1 MEQKSSKFG
10 VFVATL
16 AMIASVLVIPTVSA
30 EDGDLTAS
38 LTGDVGTTSYSSEFG
53 NATFDLAI
61 TSASGIAHHNVT
73 VNVTFRDSTTDK
85 EWNEHYSTISDC
97 VGDGTTAS
105 NVTGHLAEGDTM
117 HACISVMVE
126 LSSGEAS
133 KEQVT
138 MEVRVT
144 SDEDTTGV
152 VVEGSIAIVNW
163 YASSDDGIQS
173 FRELNEDDA
182 DTNVCADKPNCQT
195 YTISVKNIKV
205 DSDDNA
211 ESTDETI
218 SIRLAEVGVGWN
230 VNSSYGG
237 WNIMEAEATINGL
250 DAGQTLDLVFEVTLV
265 GGNIPATSYLAE
277 SYNQIVF
284 EVRDSNSFY
293 SSVTLYATVADNFAV
308 LVTGAFDTYTVDNG
322 CSDDAATVSWDVE
335 VRNYGNTWDTF
346 AISFDLAGT
355 EAEGWDVTSE
365 GGLPITTDA
374 LLPKFENGKFLFTLE
389 MTIPAGLDAGTSQGF
404 TMTVNSGAD
413 NDVTSISEFAATVE
427 QCYGVTLAIDK
438 SSDMANPGSV
448 STFVVTATNDGN
460 GEDTIDFTTMGPA
473 SWSPMVSA
481 DSLTLARNG
490 EDTLDFTLTVPADA
504 EAGVKSGM
512 AMVHAF
518 SEGCAEQTSACE
530 YEEHVSV
537 TVTANQIFAITADY
551 YTNETGDVKKSV
563 ELEEGQQVQM
573 FATISNGGNG
583 GDRVTIELVGA
594 PAWVVLSKDTA
605 LVSKGGSE
613 DIAIDVRAPASE
625 ATGDHTFQ
633 VKATSQDGTTTST
646 TGTLTITIEEKSAG
660 SGSST
665 ETVDEDEGLP
675 GFGAISALAAL
686 GVALIL
692 RRRL

>member
-16 AMIASVLVIPTVSA
+16 AMIASVLVMPTVSA
-30 EDGDLTAS
+30 EDGDLTAN
-38 LTGDVGTTSYSSEFG
+38 LIGDVGTTSYSSEFG

-73 VNVTFRDSTTDK
+73 VNVTFRDSTTER
-85 EWNEHYSTISDC
+85 EWNEHYATISDC
-97 VGDGTTAS
+97 TGDGTTGS
-105 NVTGHLAEGDTM
+105 NVTGHLAEGETM
-117 HACISVMVE
+117 NACISVMVE

-138 MEVRVT
+138 MEVSVT

-152 VVEGSIAIVNW
+152 VAEGSIAIVNW
-163 YASSDDGIQS
+163 YASSVDGIQAFEES
-173 FRELNEDDA
+173 DS
-182 DTNVCADKPNCQT
+182 DTSACGDKPNCQT

-230 VNSSYGG
+230 VNSSYSG
-237 WNIMEAEATINGL
+237 WDIMNSEATINGL

-284 EVRDSNSFY
+284 EVRDSKAFY

-335 VRNYGNTWDTF
+335 IRNYGNTWDTF
-346 AISFDLAGT
+346 SISFDLAST
-355 EAEGWDVTSE
+355 DWAVDSE
-365 GGLPITTDA
+365 GGLPTTTDS
-374 LLPKFENGKFLFTLE
+374 LVPKFENGKFSFSIA
-389 MTIPAGLDAGTSQGF
+389 MTIPAGLNAGTSEGF
-404 TMTVNSGAD
+404 TMTVVSGAD
-413 NDVTSISEFAATVE
+413 DTVTSTSSFAATVE
-427 QCYGVTLAIDK
+427 QCYGVTLAVDK

-448 STFVVTATNDGN
+448 STFVVTATNNGN

-473 SWSPMVSA
+473 SWSPMVSV
-481 DSLTLARNG
+481 DNLTLARDASG
-490 EDTLDFTLTVPADA
+490 TTDFTLTVPADA

-518 SEGCAEQTSACE
+518 SEGCVEQTSACE

-537 TVTANQIFAITADY
+537 TVTANQIFSITADF

-583 GDRVTIELVGA
+583 GDRVTIELIDA
-594 PAWVVLSKDTA
+594 PAWVVLSQDTA
-605 LVSKGGSE
+605 LISKGGSD
-613 DIAIDVRAPASE
+613 DIAIDVRAPASD

-646 TGTLTITIEEKSAG
+646 TGTLTITVEEKSAG

>member
-10 VFVATL
+10 VFIATL
-16 AMIASVLVIPTVSA
+16 AMIASVLVMPNVSA
-30 EDGDLTAS
+30 QDGDLVAS
-38 LTGDVGTTSYSSEFG
+38 LTGDVGTTSYSSEVG
-53 NATFDLAI
+53 NATFMVAI
-61 TSASGIAHHNVT
+61 TSTGGLEHNGVT
-73 VNVTFRDSTTDK
+73 VSVGFRDSSTNK
-85 EWNEHYSTISDC
+85 QWNEHQATISDC
-97 VGDGTTAS
+97 VGNGTTGS
-105 NVTGHLAEGDTM
+105 NVTGNLGAGDTM
-117 HACISVMVE
+117 DVCISVSVE
-126 LSSGEAS
+126 LAGGEAS

-138 MEVRVT
+138 MMVNVT
-144 SDEDTTGV
+144 SDEDTSAGV
-152 VVEGSIAIVNW
+152 DAEGSVSIVNW
-163 YASSDDGIQS
+163 YASSVDGIQAFEES
-173 FRELNEDDA
+173 DSTETA
-182 DTNVCADKPNCQT
+182 CAAKPNCQT

-205 DSDDNA
+205 DLNGTDQ
-211 ESTDETI
+211 STDETI

-237 WNIMEAEATINGL
+237 WSIMESEATINGL

-284 EVRDSNSFY
+284 EIRDSNAFY

-322 CSDDAATVSWDVE
+322 CSDDAVTVSWDVE

-346 AISFDLAGT
+346 SISFDLAGT
-355 EAEGWDVTSE
+355 QAEGWDVTSE
-365 GGLPITTDA
+365 GGLPTTTDA
-374 LLPKFENGKFLFTLE
+374 LVPKFENGKFSFTLE

-404 TMTVNSGAD
+404 TMTVNSEAD
-413 NDVTSISEFAATVE
+413 NDVTSHSDFAATVE

-448 STFVVTATNDGN
+448 STFVVTATNNGN
-460 GEDTIDFTTMGPA
+460 GEDTIAFTTMGPA

-481 DSLTLARNG
+481 DSLTLARDISG
-490 EDTLDFTLTVPADA
+490 TTDFTLTVPSDA

-518 SEGCAEQTSACE
+518 SEGCDVQTAECE

-537 TVTANQIFAITADY
+537 TVTANQIFSITADY

-563 ELEEGQQVQM
+563 AVEEGMQIQM

-583 GDRVTIELVGA
+583 GDRVTIELIDA
-594 PAWVVLSKDTA
+594 PAWVILSKDTA
-605 LVSKGGSE
+605 LISKGGSE
-613 DIAIDVRAPASE
+613 DIGIDVRAPASE
-625 ATGDHTFQ
+625 ATGEHTFQ

-646 TGTLTITIEEKSAG
+646 TGTLTITVEAKSTG
-660 SGSST
+660 SGSTT